1 LRQPARPGKVEHMT
15 QRWSVSRLIGMG
27 ALQLLMALTCGICS
41 AEQPSAEAGAGFNT
55 YVRALEARL
64 AAQRR
69 QNAALVVLAAPEAQ
83 TAARLR
89 SGELVIENLKPAKNN
104 LPGAV
109 LYDWRGTAFQP
120 GATATDFERLMRD
133 FAAYPRIYAPEI
145 VSAKVLSQKVD
156 RYQAT
161 MRVRQKHVITVV
173 MDTTYDIHFGQLD
186 ARRGWSTSRSTQI
199 DEIDNA
205 EMKNE
210 RVLSQADQHGF
221 LWRLNTYWTFEER
234 DGGLYMQI
242 ESVSLARSIP
252 SGLGWL
258 IGPFVESVPRESL
271 EFTLHATRYALRR

>member
-1 LRQPARPGKVEHMT
+1 MA
-15 QRWSVSRLIGMG
+15 
-27 ALQLLMALTCGICS
+27 ALVVLMALPCGIS
-41 AEQPSAEAGAGFNT
+41 GAEQPTAEAGAGFNT
-55 YVRALEARL
+55 YVQALEARL
-64 AAQRR
+64 AAQRL
-69 QNAALVVLAAPEAQ
+69 QNLAPVVLSGSAVQ
-83 TAARLR
+83 TEARLR
-89 SGELVIENLKPAKNN
+89 HGELVIENLTPAKNN

-109 LYDWRGTAFQP
+109 LYDWRGTAFQA
-120 GATATDFERLMRD
+120 GTTAEDFERLMRD

-145 VSAKVLSQKVD
+145 VSAKVLSQNGD

-161 MRVRQKHVITVV
+161 MRVKQKHVITVV
-173 MDTTYDIHFGQLD
+173 MDTTYDIQFGRLG
-186 ARRGWSTSRSTQI
+186 AGRGWSSSRSTRI

-205 EMKNE
+205 GSANE
-210 RVLSQADQHGF
+210 RVFSPADQHGF

-234 DGGLYMQI
+234 DGGLYMQV